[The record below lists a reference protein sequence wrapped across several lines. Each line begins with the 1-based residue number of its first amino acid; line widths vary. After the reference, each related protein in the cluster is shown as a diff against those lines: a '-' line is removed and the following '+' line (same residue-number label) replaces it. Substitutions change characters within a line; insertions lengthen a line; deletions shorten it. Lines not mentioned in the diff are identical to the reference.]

1 MFISLATMFT
11 NSFRPN
17 YDVRKPRMNLRNS

>member
-1 MFISLATMFT
+1 MYMSLTTIFL
-11 NSFRPN
+11 NSFRPS